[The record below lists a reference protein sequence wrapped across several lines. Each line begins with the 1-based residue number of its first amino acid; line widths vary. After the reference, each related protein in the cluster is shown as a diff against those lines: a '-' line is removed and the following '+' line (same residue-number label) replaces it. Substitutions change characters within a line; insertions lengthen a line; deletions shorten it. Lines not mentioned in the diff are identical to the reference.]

1 MLGIQGYAGTAKT
14 TTVLAT
20 VAEAARQQGYT
31 VKGMAPTTE
40 ATLGL
45 AEAIG
50 GEAVT
55 VQRQVAEL
63 ERGTEGRGA
72 GSTARRRGS
81 STRPHW
87 WARKPCTR
95 CSLAPRGCPCC
106 WSATR

>member
-1 MLGIQGYAGTAKT
+1 MHRLDAQALVGQARALAEERGFGWTHGQAEATKGVLTTSSRVLGIQGYAGTAKT

-45 AEAIG
+45 AQAIG

-55 VQRQVAEL
+55 V
-63 ERGTEGRGA
+63 
-72 GSTARRRGS
+72 
-81 STRPHW
+81 
-87 WARKPCTR
+87 
-95 CSLAPRGCPCC
+95 
-106 WSATR
+106 